1 VSFSLVCRRQLLIL
15 LLMLAGCAPSAAPA
29 PAPKAAQPAAAS
41 EPVAKP
47 SQPSEWER
55 TVAAAKQE
63 GKVAVV
69 VAPGDTYRNALL
81 GFQKAY
87 PDITLELTGL
97 RNTEWLPRVTAERQA
112 GQYVWDVLVG
122 STGAPSPTL
131 KAQGIFDPLRPNL
144 LLDEVLDNNKWYGG
158 FDSAFY
164 DVEGQYLFS
173 FQGNLNNLV
182 YVNRDVVPES
192 ELARVEDLALPQWK
206 GKIASEDMTVFGP
219 SCGVGAH
226 WLLVMNEDFLR
237 QVIQNTE
244 GVTRDPRQLA
254 EWVVR
259 GRYPIGV
266 GVQEATLVT
275 FVREGLGQNVRPL
288 AAGTDAG
295 SRLSVGSGG
304 LMMVNRAP
312 HPNAAR
318 AFANWLLSREGQ
330 TAWVQETGSAS
341 RRLDVTVGAPETRPD
356 PRKQYPGDIAA
367 ERFAELP
374 DRCIEIAKEMA
385 R

>member
-1 VSFSLVCRRQLLIL
+1 VSLLLVCRRHFLIIL
-15 LLMLAGCAPSAAPA
+15 LFLAGCAPSATLA
-29 PAPKAAQPAAAS
+29 PAPKPTQPAGAS
-41 EPVAKP
+41 EPASKP
-47 SQPSEWER
+47 GPQSEWER
-55 TVAAAKQE
+55 TLAAAKQE
-63 GKVAVV
+63 GKVSVV

-87 PDITLELTGL
+87 PEISLELTGL

-131 KAQGIFDPLRPNL
+131 KAQGVFDPLRPNL
-144 LLDEVLDNNKWYGG
+144 LLDEVLDDSKWYGG
-158 FDSAFY
+158 FDSAYY

-219 SCGVGAH
+219 ACGVGAH
-226 WLLVMNEDFLR
+226 WLLVMNEEFLR

-259 GRYPIGV
+259 GRYPIWV
-266 GVQEATLVT
+266 GIQESTLVT
-275 FVREGLGQNVRPL
+275 FLREGLGQNVRPL

-304 LMMVNRAP
+304 LMIVNQAP

-318 AFANWLLSREGQ
+318 VFANWLLSREGQ
-330 TAWVQETGSAS
+330 TAWVEETSGAS
-341 RRLDVTVGAPETRPD
+341 RRLDVTVGAPDKRPD
-356 PRKQYPGDIAA
+356 PRRQYAGDIAA
-367 ERFAELP
+367 ERYTELP
-374 DRCIEIAKEMA
+374 DRCVEIAKALA